1 MVAHNPNVE
10 LLKKAYASWQASKGD
25 MSCWLGIIHDD
36 IKLNSLPGGHPPL
49 EFSAPRR
56 GVEELKGYLDG
67 LVADW
72 SMNFHR
78 FDEFIADG
86 DRVAAIGHVSW
97 TNKRTGKT
105 VESPKVD
112 IWRFRDGKAVEFH
125 EFFDTAKAAA
135 AAQ

>member
-1 MVAHNPNVE
+1 MAAQNPNVE
-10 LLKKAYASWQASKGD
+10 LLREAYASWQASKGD
-25 MSCWLGIIHDD
+25 PAGWFGIIHDD

-49 EFSAPRR
+49 EFSAPRK
-56 GVEELKGYLDG
+56 GVEELKAYLDS
-67 LVADW
+67 LTSDW

-86 DRVAAIGHVSW
+86 DRVVAVGHVSW

-112 IWRFRDGKAVEFH
+112 VWRFRDGKAVEFN